1 MPIGPSEGRNPSVF
15 QLIRRVLAESS
26 SLDGSQLG
34 FAIPLDAWRN
44 RLFLGLSRW
53 ARFLPKS
60 IQRLTFVINTSKMPV
75 HPGRILR
82 ETVLPEAGISVEDAA
97 LALGESVVILQNI
110 LAEQMSLSAVLCLK
124 IAKLSNST
132 PELWIRL
139 QANHDLQKALQD
151 ENVAR
156 SLESIVPAL
165 PRSNALA

>member
-1 MPIGPSEGRNPSVF
+1 M
-15 QLIRRVLAESS
+15 
-26 SLDGSQLG
+26 
-34 FAIPLDAWRN
+34 
-44 RLFLGLSRW
+44 
-53 ARFLPKS
+53 
-60 IQRLTFVINTSKMPV
+60 INTSKMPV